1 VRIFLGACFLAA
13 VVPSLQADETAA
25 QAAND
30 LLKKAKDALSKGDAK
45 EALELA
51 GQAIARDP
59 KHEQGYLFRGV
70 VYESLQRHAE
80 AIQDFGKAIELNPQT
95 AEAYDRRGSEHFKL
109 GHIQESLKDFDKFLE
124 LRPAAKPGHWK
135 RGISLYYAGRFEDG
149 RKQFEGYQTVDS
161 NDVEN
166 AVWRFLCMARQSG
179 IDKARSDML
188 KIGKDPR
195 VPLMQVYALYRGQ
208 AKPEDVLDAVRQGQ
222 PNESEL
228 KLRTFYAHLYLG
240 LYAEVTGDKKRALEH
255 LQAAQ
260 NLPIGGYMSDVAHVH
275 RALLEK
281 K

>member
-1 VRIFLGACFLAA
+1 MRVFLGACLLAG
-13 VVPSLQADETAA
+13 VVHSLQPDESAAQMADEF
-25 QAAND
+25 
-30 LLKKAKDALSKGDAK
+30 LKKAKDALSKGDAK
-45 EALELA
+45 AALNLA

-59 KHEQGYLFRGV
+59 KHEPGYLFRGV
-70 VYESLQRHAE
+70 VYESLQRHTE
-80 AIQDFGKAIELNPQT
+80 AVQDFDKAIELNPQT

-166 AVWRFLCMARQSG
+166 AVWRFLCMARESG
-179 IDKARSDML
+179 VDKARSDML

-195 VPLMQVYALYRGQ
+195 VPLMQVYALYHGQ
-208 AKPEDVLDAVRQGQ
+208 AKPEDVLEAVRQGQ
-222 PNESEL
+222 PNDSERKSRL
-228 KLRTFYAHLYLG
+228 FYAHLYLG
-240 LYAEVTGDKKRALEH
+240 LYAEVIGDKKKALEH
-255 LQAAQ
+255 LKAAED
-260 NLPIGGYMSDVAHVH
+260 LPIGGYMWDVARVH